1 MCSIHSYN
9 CIAIA
14 IRNCNYLLYSIS
26 TLSLIYKGIG
36 FPTRE
41 STSSPLFEHKTTQ
54 ETDEMEDLEVKMEAS
69 EPQQTV
75 RTPEPGLQDVFDRI
89 KTHFPPA
96 KVKKIM
102 QTDED
107 IGKVSQATPVI
118 AGRSLEFFIALL
130 VKRSSEVA
138 RQLGCKRI
146 SGEVMKE
153 TILTDEKFDF
163 LRENVC
169 GEAAD
174 QGQEDQEQDSPQED

>member
-1 MCSIHSYN
+1 MEE
-9 CIAIA
+9 
-14 IRNCNYLLYSIS
+14 RLLNN
-26 TLSLIYKGIG
+26 
-36 FPTRE
+36 E
-41 STSSPLFEHKTTQ
+41 SSESAPPLEMTDNVKPDIELQ
-54 ETDEMEDLEVKMEAS
+54 EM
-69 EPQQTV
+69 
-75 RTPEPGLQDVFDRI
+75 FDKI

-130 VKRSSEVA
+130 VKRSSDVA
-138 RQLGCKRI
+138 KQMGCKRI

-153 TILTDEKFDF
+153 TILTDERFDF

-169 GEAAD
+169 GETGDA
-174 QGQEDQEQDSPQED
+174 EQPEDSPMDE

>member
-1 MCSIHSYN
+1 MDQNILEEQPQV
-9 CIAIA
+9 I
-14 IRNCNYLLYSIS
+14 
-26 TLSLIYKGIG
+26 
-36 FPTRE
+36 
-41 STSSPLFEHKTTQ
+41 TTKVP
-54 ETDEMEDLEVKMEAS
+54 DEKAVME
-69 EPQQTV
+69 
-75 RTPEPGLQDVFDRI
+75 LQDVFDKI

-130 VKRSSEVA
+130 VKRSSDTA
-138 RQLGCKRI
+138 RRLGCKRI

-169 GEAAD
+169 GERFD
-174 QGQEDQEQDSPQED
+174 GGDEQEQDSSTNE

>member
-1 MCSIHSYN
+1 
-9 CIAIA
+9 
-14 IRNCNYLLYSIS
+14 
-26 TLSLIYKGIG
+26 
-36 FPTRE
+36 
-41 STSSPLFEHKTTQ
+41 
-54 ETDEMEDLEVKMEAS
+54 MEDQNQLADAVAPATEAEMTTTTTTTTKVPDEKAVME
-69 EPQQTV
+69 
-75 RTPEPGLQDVFDRI
+75 LQDVFDKI

-130 VKRSSEVA
+130 VKRSSDTA
-138 RQLGCKRI
+138 RRLGCKRI

-169 GEAAD
+169 GEKFEAEGDD
-174 QGQEDQEQDSPQED
+174 QDQDSSMNE

>member
-1 MCSIHSYN
+1 MLTTLHSPERPHQQESSSI
-9 CIAIA
+9 
-14 IRNCNYLLYSIS
+14 
-26 TLSLIYKGIG
+26 
-36 FPTRE
+36 
-41 STSSPLFEHKTTQ
+41 TQ
-54 ETDEMEDLEVKMEAS
+54 MDEEVLKQDTIPA
-69 EPQQTV
+69 
-75 RTPEPGLQDVFDRI
+75 PEPATVPLAELQEVFDKI

-130 VKRSSEVA
+130 VKRSSDVA
-138 RQLGCKRI
+138 RQIGCKRI

-153 TILTDEKFDF
+153 TILNDEKFDF

-169 GEAAD
+169 GEA
-174 QGQEDQEQDSPQED
+174 QDQESAPDSPADE

>member
-1 MCSIHSYN
+1 M
-9 CIAIA
+9 
-14 IRNCNYLLYSIS
+14 
-26 TLSLIYKGIG
+26 
-36 FPTRE
+36 
-41 STSSPLFEHKTTQ
+41 
-54 ETDEMEDLEVKMEAS
+54 DENIMEDQNQSADTVAPTTEAELAAATAATTKVPDEKAVME
-69 EPQQTV
+69 
-75 RTPEPGLQDVFDRI
+75 LQDVFDKI

-130 VKRSSEVA
+130 VKRSSDTA
-138 RQLGCKRI
+138 RRLGCKRI

-169 GEAAD
+169 GEKFEVEGDD
-174 QGQEDQEQDSPQED
+174 QDQDSSTNE